1 MLIFKNITGII
12 MANDKYDSIVVGS
25 GAGGLTAAVALA
37 QAGQKVLVCE
47 QHYAPGGWTQSFVL
61 EGYRFSPGVHYIGGL
76 NPGEYLNKIFRGLG
90 VSQDLE
96 FLELNPDSFDHIFIG
111 DEQFDIPKGKG
122 KYIERLIARFPD
134 EAKGIRKL
142 FKTIDDIGLLM
153 HSLPRGKIPFS
164 KLGTLPWVWKSGGV
178 LINNYVKDHVLRA
191 ILLSQSGDHGLPPS
205 KVSALV
211 QTGIMRHYFTGGFY
225 PRGGAYILPRAFVRA
240 LKRSGGEIRLSTPVN
255 RIIIEN
261 GKAVCVEIAD
271 GEKLFAKNIISNTDP
286 ETTFIKLIGKEHL
299 SNKLNKKLDKIRYST
314 SSLCLFLAVDLDLKS
329 MGYDSGNYWYYDHS
343 DLDKI
348 YSLGQTDYAVH
359 NSPQA
364 MFMTITT
371 LKDPS
376 KIKKGVHTIEA
387 FCFTNYEPFK
397 KWEREPSGERSK
409 EYKSL
414 KKIIMDRM
422 LDFLEKRVP
431 GISDSVVF
439 KDLATPLTN
448 AHYINSH
455 KGNLYGTDKITKQ
468 MGPFGFNT
476 KTEIKNLYLCGAS
489 TLSHGVAGV
498 IGTGLR
504 AAATIF
510 NCKTKDLL
518 KQNGPEL
525 RIYPCDDISKWP
537 DKIK

>member
-1 MLIFKNITGII
+1 MLST
-12 MANDKYDSIVVGS
+12 KYDSIIVGS
-25 GAGGLTAAVALA
+25 GAGGLTAAVALS

-47 QHYAPGGWTQSFVL
+47 QHLAPGGWTQSFIL
-61 EGYRFSPGVHYIGGL
+61 DGYRFSPGVHYIGGL
-76 NPGEYLNKIFRGLG
+76 NPGEYLNQIYRGLG

-96 FLELNPDSFDHIFIG
+96 FLELNPDGFDHIFIG
-111 DEQFDIPKGKG
+111 AEQFDIPKGKE
-122 KYIERLIARFPD
+122 KYIKRLIAQFPD
-134 EAKGIRKL
+134 EAEGIRKL
-142 FKTIDDIGLLM
+142 FKTIDDIGSLM
-153 HSLPRGKIPFS
+153 RSLPHGKITFS
-164 KLGTLPWVWKSGGV
+164 KLGTLPWVWKSGGA
-178 LINNYVKDHVLRA
+178 LINKYVKDPVLRA
-191 ILLSQSGDHGLPPS
+191 ILASQAGDHGVPPS
-205 KVSALV
+205 KVSSLV
-211 QTGIMRHYFTGGFY
+211 QTGIMRHYFNGGFY

-255 RIIIEN
+255 KILIEN
-261 GKAVCVEIAD
+261 GSAIGVEIGD
-271 GEKLFAKNIISNTDP
+271 SKKLFAENIISNTDP

-299 SNKLNKKLDKIRYST
+299 SNKLNRKLRKVSYST

-329 MGYDSGNYWYYDHS
+329 MGYDSGNYWYYEHS

-359 NSPQA
+359 NTPPA

-387 FCFTNYEPFK
+387 FCFANYEPFK

-409 EYKSL
+409 EYQSL
-414 KKIIMDRM
+414 KNEIMDRM

-448 AHYINSH
+448 VHYINSH
-455 KGNLYGTDKITKQ
+455 KGNLYGTDKIIKQ
-468 MGPFGFNT
+468 IGPFGFST

-498 IGTGLR
+498 TGTGLK
-504 AAATIF
+504 ATATIL

-537 DKIK
+537 DKIKQKIKR

>member
-1 MLIFKNITGII
+1 MSSN
-12 MANDKYDSIVVGS
+12 KYDSIVVGS

-47 QHYAPGGWTQSFVL
+47 QHFAPGGWTQSFTL
-61 EGYRFSPGVHYIGGL
+61 DGYRFSPGVHYIGGL
-76 NPGEYLNKIFRGLG
+76 NPGEYLSQIFRGLG

-111 DEQFDIPKGKG
+111 DERFDIPKGKE
-122 KYIERLIARFPD
+122 KYIDRLITRFPD
-134 EAKGIRKL
+134 EFNGIKKL
-142 FKTIDDIGLLM
+142 FKTIDDIGSLM
-153 HSLPRGKIPFS
+153 RTLPHGKIPFS
-164 KLGTLPWVWKSGGV
+164 KLGSIKWFWKSGGA
-178 LINNYVKDHVLRA
+178 LINHYVKDPILRA

-205 KVSALV
+205 KVSSLV
-211 QTGIMRHYFTGGFY
+211 QTGIMRHYFNGGYY
-225 PRGGAYILPRAFVRA
+225 PRGGAYVLPRAFIRA

-255 RIIIEN
+255 KIIIEN
-261 GKAVCVEIAD
+261 DVAVGVEIGD
-271 GEKLFAKNIISNTDP
+271 GEKLYAKNIISNTDP
-286 ETTFIKLIGKEHL
+286 ETTFNKMIGAEHL
-299 SNKLNKKLDKIRYST
+299 TNKLNKKLNKVRYST
-314 SSLCLFLAVDLDLKS
+314 SSLSLFLAVDLDLKS

-348 YSLGQTDYAVH
+348 YSLGQTDYAVY
-359 NSPQA
+359 NSPPA

-376 KIKKGVHTIEA
+376 KMKNGVHTIEA
-387 FCFTNYEPFK
+387 FCFANHTAFDKWKNEPV
-397 KWEREPSGERSK
+397 GERSADY
-409 EYKSL
+409 YKF
-414 KKIIMDRM
+414 KAEIMERM
-422 LDFLEKRVP
+422 LNFLENHVP
-431 GISDSVVF
+431 GIKKSVVF

-455 KGNLYGTDKITKQ
+455 NGNIYGTDKIKKQ

-476 KTEIKNLYLCGAS
+476 KTEIQNLYLCGAS

-504 AAATIF
+504 AAATIL

-518 KQNGPEL
+518 KQNGPEVK
-525 RIYPCDDISKWP
+525 ISYSE
-537 DKIK
+537 